1 LNFGG
6 VSDALSFG
14 GFLRCSS
21 CAFAPSLTNLGL
33 LSHLHQL
40 SSLKGRAMALLFQ
53 LYALFS
59 LAQLYSTRV
68 ERCLRASF
76 SLLSNS
82 LAPIKEQ
89 EQEKGGAIVAIVG
102 GT

>member
-21 CAFAPSLTNLGL
+21 CAFA
-33 LSHLHQL
+33 
-40 SSLKGRAMALLFQ
+40 LKGRAMALLFQ